1 MERAARPSLTTEPLE
16 HERGVDHAARR
27 RGALA
32 WRDFVQSH
40 RFCVWQLF
48 EGVCKFSFLV
58 QREKWTRWICVVT
71 NYLNGCWIGYL
82 LPRADGRGEIG
93 RPWNQCGTPEEP
105 ATVEELC
112 R

>member
-1 MERAARPSLTTEPLE
+1 MRPGAEVRLRGAILCSLTAFVCGSCSK
-16 HERGVDHAARR
+16 GVD
-27 RGALA
+27 
-32 WRDFVQSH
+32 
-40 RFCVWQLF
+40 
-48 EGVCKFSFLV
+48 CKFSFLV